1 MAIMKGEAL
10 ATVAVAAVVIAI
22 GAVPIWAGVS
32 LIREHFAHGSAAT
45 WASADVVSAER
56 LWLRELISPFK
67 RERWEVTYEFKTAKG
82 AVVRSTGSY
91 TQSRATTKP
100 EPGRKLRVVYRPD
113 DPASGYLEDV
123 HRLFDAAWYTGLG
136 LFIWLAAGVFV
147 WVGTRPARRKPPE

>member
-1 MAIMKGEAL
+1 MAIMKADAL
-10 ATVAVAAVVIAI
+10 ATVAVAAVVVAI

-32 LIREHFAHGSAAT
+32 LVRERIALGSDAT

-91 TQSRATTKP
+91 TQMRVLTKL
-100 EPGRKLRVVYRPD
+100 EPGSKLRVAYRPD
-113 DPASGYLEDV
+113 DPASGYLEDT
-123 HRLFDAAWYTGLG
+123 HRLFDTAWYVGLG
-136 LFIWLAAGVFV
+136 LFIWFVAGAFV
-147 WVGTRPARRKPPE
+147 WWETRPSRSKPPG

>member
-1 MAIMKGEAL
+1 MKVDAL

-22 GAVPIWAGVS
+22 GAVPIWAGVA

-45 WASADVVSAER
+45 WASADVISAER

-91 TQSRATTKP
+91 TQMRVLTNP
-100 EPGRKLRVVYRPD
+100 EPGRKLRAVYRPD
-113 DPASGYLEDV
+113 DPASGYLEDT
-123 HRLFDAAWYTGLG
+123 HRLFDTAWYIGLG

-147 WVGTRPARRKPPE
+147 WVGNHASAKKAS